1 MIKNK
6 TEFNDAVAKYRKL
19 TATKKQVDA
28 ELDDVKSEIIQY
40 VEKKGKKG
48 GTDGN
53 SRIVYGEGYKV
64 SVTTINRPSFD
75 SEKLQKL
82 LGTKLPD
89 YQKISPYPRVNVS

>member
-6 TEFNDAVAKYRKL
+6 AEFSEAVAKYRKL
-19 TATKKQVDA
+19 TAIKKQVDA
-28 ELDDVKSEIIQY
+28 ELDDVKSEIIKY
-40 VEKKGKKG
+40 VEKKGKEG
-48 GTDGN
+48 GKDGS

-89 YQKISPYPRVNVS
+89 YQKISPYPRVSVS